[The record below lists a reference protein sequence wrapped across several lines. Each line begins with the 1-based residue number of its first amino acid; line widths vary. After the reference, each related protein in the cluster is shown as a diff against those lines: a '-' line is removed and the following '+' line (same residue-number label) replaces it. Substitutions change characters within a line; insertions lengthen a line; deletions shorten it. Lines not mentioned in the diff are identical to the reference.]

1 MDIYSRVEKAREL
14 IKTALKIEEM
24 PPDKLKRF
32 KQFILMFEIK
42 NESWIKGEVIK
53 MIDERLELRIE
64 KAREL
69 VIEYRDAMHYYRKKM
84 IEGEE
89 KLQIYKNAVDEFIKR
104 HPEYKEELNGIIKQ
118 EEEESE
124 EMDE

>member
-24 PPDKLKRF
+24 PPDKLQRF

-53 MIDERLELRIE
+53 MIDERLELRLE

-69 VIEYRDAMHYYRKKM
+69 VIEYRDAMHYYREKM
-84 IEGEE
+84 IEGDE
-89 KLQIYKNAVDEFIKR
+89 KLQIYKNAVDAFIKR
-104 HPEYKEELNGIIKQ
+104 HPEFNEELNEIIKQ
-118 EEEESE
+118 ESESE
-124 EMDE
+124 DED

>member
-1 MDIYSRVEKAREL
+1 MDIYSRIEKTREV

-24 PPDKLKRF
+24 PPDKLQRF

-53 MIDERLELRIE
+53 MIDERLSLLD
-64 KAREL
+64 KAK
-69 VIEYRDAMHYYRKKM
+69 EYRDAMHYYRKKM
-84 IEGEE
+84 IEGDE
-89 KLQIYKNAVDEFIKR
+89 KLQIYKNAVDEFKKR
-104 HPEYKEELNGIIKQ
+104 HPEFNEELNEIIKQ

-124 EMDE
+124 EADE